1 MMTLLLVDWPFIWLV
16 TGVGFLM
23 VIILLIILMYIMKG
37 LGAVVSRI
45 ADKPSKSS
53 QNKEKNNE
61 VTKSESAAQTGQEE
75 IPVAAIAMALH
86 LYYNSVH
93 DEEPTSINI
102 RRIENHGSQWNS
114 KSFGMN
120 NLHR

>member
-1 MMTLLLVDWPFIWLV
+1 MTFLLVDWPFIWLV

-37 LGAVVSRI
+37 LGAIVSRI
-45 ADKPSKSS
+45 ADKSAKSS
-53 QNKEKNNE
+53 YKKKDDEI
-61 VTKSESAAQTGQEE
+61 TKLVPAAQTDEEE

-93 DEEPTSINI
+93 DEEPTRINI
-102 RRIENHGSQWNS
+102 RRIDNQGSPWNN

>member
-1 MMTLLLVDWPFIWLV
+1 MMTFLLVDWSFIWLV

-37 LGAVVSRI
+37 LGAIVSRI
-45 ADKPSKSS
+45 ADKSAKSS
-53 QNKEKNNE
+53 YKKKDDEI
-61 VTKSESAAQTGQEE
+61 TKLVPAAQTDEEE

-93 DEEPTSINI
+93 DEEPTRINI
-102 RRIENHGSQWNS
+102 RRIDNQGSPWNN

>member
-1 MMTLLLVDWPFIWLV
+1 MMTFLLVDWSFIWLV

-45 ADKPSKSS
+45 ADKPAKSS
-53 QNKEKNNE
+53 QNKEKNDE

-102 RRIENHGSQWNS
+102 RRIESHGSQWNS

>member
-1 MMTLLLVDWPFIWLV
+1 MTLLLVDWSFIWLV